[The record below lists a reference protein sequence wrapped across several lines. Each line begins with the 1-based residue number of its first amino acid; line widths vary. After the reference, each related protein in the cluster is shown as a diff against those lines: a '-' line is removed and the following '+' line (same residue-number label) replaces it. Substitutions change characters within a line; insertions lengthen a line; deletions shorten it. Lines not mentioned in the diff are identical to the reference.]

1 MYGQR
6 IKELRLEKGLKQ
18 SELAE
23 ILHTSQMN
31 VCKYENEKLD
41 LSSAMLIKLCKFF
54 EVSAD
59 YILGIDESFPKI

>member
-6 IKELRLEKGLKQ
+6 IRELRLDKGLKQ

-23 ILHTSQMN
+23 VLHTSQMN
-31 VCKYENEKLD
+31 VCKYETEQLD
-41 LSSAMLIKLCKFF
+41 LSTTMLIKLCKFF

-59 YILGIDESFPKI
+59 YILGIEESFSKI